1 MPLDFPAGATG
12 FRCLAQNGGSGPS
25 TELCAPRKDCTF
37 SFLSVPHPEFFIFGN
52 EWRHG
57 LLATIWR
64 GDKPMAEKRTIR
76 AKDIVND
83 MRAGMSDQEL
93 MGKYRLSVKGLE
105 SIFKKLEE
113 SGTLKRSDLY
123 GRLPSFDDTVNLGS
137 ARKLPR
143 NYCALKLVIHEADN
157 PVNQGEIFDASEKGV
172 GVQGMES
179 TQGKTQN
186 LVIDG
191 GDVDD
196 LGAISFRAVC
206 RWSRRD
212 EEGVFLSGFEIVT
225 ISDSDM
231 AKLKELIRGATLG
244 F

>member
-1 MPLDFPAGATG
+1 MG
-12 FRCLAQNGGSGPS
+12 
-25 TELCAPRKDCTF
+25 
-37 SFLSVPHPEFFIFGN
+37 
-52 EWRHG
+52 
-57 LLATIWR
+57 
-64 GDKPMAEKRTIR
+64 EKRTIR
-76 AKDIVND
+76 AKDIAND
-83 MRAGMSDQEL
+83 IRSGMSDQEL
-93 MGKYRLSVKGLE
+93 MGKYSLSVKGLE

-113 SGTLKRSDLY
+113 SGTLKRSELY
-123 GRLPSFDDTVNLGS
+123 GRLPSFDDTVNLDS

-143 NYCALKLVIHEADN
+143 NYFALTLVIYEEEN
-157 PVNQGEIFDASEKGV
+157 PVNRGEIFDASEKGV

-191 GDVDD
+191 RDVGD

-212 EEGVFLSGFEIVT
+212 DKGICLSGFEIVT

-231 AKLKELIRGATLG
+231 AKLKELILGAALG
-244 F
+244 Y